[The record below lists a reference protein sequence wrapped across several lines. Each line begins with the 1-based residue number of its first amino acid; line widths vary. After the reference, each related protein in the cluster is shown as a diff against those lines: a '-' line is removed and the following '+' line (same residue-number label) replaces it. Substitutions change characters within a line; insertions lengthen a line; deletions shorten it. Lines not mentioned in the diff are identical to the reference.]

1 MKSLDA
7 GIGVR
12 RVCSK
17 VYIYYFSDVIP
28 LLKRML
34 GGGGDRVEYLA
45 YLSVMYCMDCPINQS
60 QLNSDFDTSSTKFNV
75 KSIKI

>member
-34 GGGGDRVEYLA
+34 GGGGGGGGRGGGGGGGGVGGGGGGGGTG
-45 YLSVMYCMDCPINQS
+45 LSIW
-60 QLNSDFDTSSTKFNV
+60 L
-75 KSIKI
+75 I